1 MPIFNLEK
9 CYTKCKW
16 PINVFKKT
24 TLSKNKKKKPTN
36 TTILL
41 IRGQIFL
48 EMIIVLVKLQENRHS
63 QLMHGNRNIN

>member
-1 MPIFNLEK
+1 MLIFNLQK

-24 TLSKNKKKKPTN
+24 TLSKNKRKPTN

-48 EMIIVLVKLQENRHS
+48 EMVIVLVKLQGNGHS